1 MSITFNNNKH
11 HQPPQ
16 NTMMPIHPI
25 NDIPSPFGD
34 PPSNLPTSDL
44 RETAYEI
51 LLAACRSSGP
61 KPLTFISQSERG
73 IRDPAPA
80 ASLHRSRTSMAA
92 SKVKKALGLK
102 TTSLKSKRAVTTG
115 ELVRV
120 HMKISEQSESR
131 IRRALLR
138 IAAAQVS
145 ILFFPSFYFWICSKK
160 IRKLKLEAYLIF
172 IGVSEES

>member
-1 MSITFNNNKH
+1 MSISFNNKKH
-11 HQPPQ
+11 HQTLQ
-16 NTMMPIHPI
+16 NTMPI

-34 PPSNLPTSDL
+34 PPSNLPSSEL

-51 LLAACRSSGP
+51 LLAACRSAGP

-73 IRDPAPA
+73 NKDPAPS

-102 TTSLKSKRAVTTG
+102 TSSSSLKNKRAVTTG
-115 ELVRV
+115 ELVRTQ
-120 HMKISEQSESR
+120 MRISEQSDTR

-145 ILFFPSFYFWICSKK
+145 ILF
-160 IRKLKLEAYLIF
+160 LIS
-172 IGVSEES
+172 IIKYSY

>member
-1 MSITFNNNKH
+1 MSMSFNNKKH
-11 HQPPQ
+11 HQPLQ
-16 NTMMPIHPI
+16 NTMPIHPI

-34 PPSNLPTSDL
+34 PPSNLPSSEL

-73 IRDPAPA
+73 NRDPAPA

-102 TTSLKSKRAVTTG
+102 TSSLKSKRAVTTG
-115 ELVRV
+115 ELVRTQ
-120 HMKISEQSESR
+120 MGISEQSDTR

-145 ILFFPSFYFWICSKK
+145 VLF
-160 IRKLKLEAYLIF
+160 LI
-172 IGVSEES
+172 